1 VETVWSLEGGDTEL
15 STDWIGTEGLSGD
28 EALTLDS
35 TGVMLQDCDAR
46 SDAEDKL
53 CECSGSVLVMQ
64 HSVGVPLAFMPGCE
78 QWVIPLPG
86 VSVDILARAFG
97 VEDLLLVAKTLSG
110 VVDDVLSVDVSPIVC
125 EEDVSILDEV

>member
-15 STDWIGTEGLSGD
+15 STDWTGTEGLSGD
-28 EALTLDS
+28 ETLTLDS

-53 CECSGSVLVMQ
+53 CECSGSDLATQ
-64 HSVGVPLAFMPGCE
+64 HSVGVPLPFLPGCE

-86 VSVDILARAFG
+86 VSVDTWARAFG
-97 VEDLLLVAKTLSG
+97 VEDLPLVVETLSD
-110 VVDDVLSVDVSPIVC
+110 VVDDLLPVDVSPIVC